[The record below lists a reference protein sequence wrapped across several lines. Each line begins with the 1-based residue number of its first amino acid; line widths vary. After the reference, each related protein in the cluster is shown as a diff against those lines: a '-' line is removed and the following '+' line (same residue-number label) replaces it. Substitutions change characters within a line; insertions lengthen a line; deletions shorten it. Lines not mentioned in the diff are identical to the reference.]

1 MTKQLVSLI
10 VITVVIGL
18 ILIALALGGDPEY
31 WWLAVAWLLLMG
43 IYGIYPAVADEQAK
57 RG

>member
-10 VITVVIGL
+10 IITVVVGL

-31 WWLAVAWLLLMG
+31 WGLAVAWLLLMVA
-43 IYGIYPAVADEQAK
+43 YGIYPTIADEQAK

>member
-1 MTKQLVSLI
+1 MTKQVVSLI
-10 VITVVIGL
+10 VITVVVGL
-18 ILIALALGGDPEY
+18 VLIALALGGDPEY
-31 WWLAVAWLLLMG
+31 WGLALTWLILMG